1 LLFVIVVQLK
11 SGAVDSGTIREMN
24 WKNIIIPEY
33 VLFFLAPVLFFIAS
47 SCSNASNSNKSD
59 NKQHVGEQF
68 LLSNVLDSSGKIVNL
83 DFSKADYTMIDLW
96 FRECPPCVEE
106 MEQFEELLQG
116 KEATVKVISISVNQP
131 WHWRNVMAGA
141 SGKLTFLKSSIPNWQ
156 HLVLGTTD
164 NPRFRNKISA
174 ARVDELEKRYQIGY
188 FPAYFVL
195 NKNGVIIQRPESGV
209 AFLKKF

>member
-1 LLFVIVVQLK
+1 
-11 SGAVDSGTIREMN
+11 
-24 WKNIIIPEY
+24 
-33 VLFFLAPVLFFIAS
+33 
-47 SCSNASNSNKSD
+47 
-59 NKQHVGEQF
+59 
-68 LLSNVLDSSGKIVNL
+68 
-83 DFSKADYTMIDLW
+83 MIDLW

-164 NPRFRNKISA
+164 NPRFRNKIST

>member
-1 LLFVIVVQLK
+1 
-11 SGAVDSGTIREMN
+11 MN
-24 WKNIIIPEY
+24 WKNIILFEH
-33 VLFFLAPVLFFIAS
+33 VLFFLAPVLVFISAS
-47 SCSNASNSNKSD
+47 WSNGSDSNKSD
-59 NKQHVGEQF
+59 NKLNVGEQF
-68 LLSNVLDSSGKIVNL
+68 VLNNVLDSSGKIVNL

-96 FRECPPCVEE
+96 FRECPPCVKE

-116 KEATVKVISISVNQP
+116 KEATVKVISMSVNQP
-131 WHWRNVMAGA
+131 WHWKNVMAGV
-141 SGKLTFLKSSIPNWQ
+141 SGTLTFLKTSIPNWQ

-164 NPRFRNKISA
+164 NPRFRNTIST